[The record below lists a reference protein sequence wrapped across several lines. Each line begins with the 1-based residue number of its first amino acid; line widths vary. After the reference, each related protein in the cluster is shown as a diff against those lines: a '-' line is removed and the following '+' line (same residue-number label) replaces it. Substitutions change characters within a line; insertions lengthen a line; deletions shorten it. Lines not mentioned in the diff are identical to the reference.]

1 MTGETFSGGRAPGD
15 PGVKTPGAG
24 AGNRGVQEQQIY
36 IIKQMRRSPI
46 EFPAFVYPTKNFVF
60 KIILESDRTID
71 AAPYRSHTALTSR
84 AVYIF
89 NHDTLRPVR
98 GLWIVPARTYPTFA
112 FNSLSKIIREDL
124 TNPDVVQR
132 LLEKIN
138 FLTIIKNSRKFLIE
152 VDNYGVRAW
161 ADFRPAPWIKA
172 KREYSQGRLTLAY
185 LSREKLYLDHIDLL
199 KMPPHFFN
207 HDFPE
212 NAEVYLVRGGPHN
225 TLFRFI
231 YLPEWSTIYSPD
243 HPHINV
249 PPGFYLTLHPP
260 EVD

>member
-1 MTGETFSGGRAPGD
+1 MMTGEIFSGGRAPGD
-15 PGVKTPGAG
+15 PGTQAPGVG
-24 AGNRGVQEQQIY
+24 AGNEGVQVYVLKKAQNPLNY
-36 IIKQMRRSPI
+36 
-46 EFPAFVYPTKNFVF
+46 PAFMYSTRNFVF
-60 KIILESDRTID
+60 KIILDPDRTID
-71 AAPYRSHTALTSR
+71 ATPYRSRTALTSR
-84 AVYIF
+84 AVYLF
-89 NHDTLRPVR
+89 NCTLKPVR

-152 VDNYGVRAW
+152 VDNYGIRAW
-161 ADFRPAPWIKA
+161 ADFRPAPWVKA
-172 KREYSQGRLTLAY
+172 KREYGQGRLTLAY
-185 LSREKLYLDHIDLL
+185 LSREKPYLDHIDHL

-249 PPGFYLTLHPP
+249 PPGFYLALHPP